1 MVVDH
6 FSNRETYY
14 VFGERFRKAFKFLEA
29 NDIREM
35 ELGRHNIDGDEV
47 FILVQEY
54 TSKTIDNCGL
64 EAHKKYADVHYVA
77 EGFEHLGYAHIS
89 RCTETIPYNPGPDA
103 SFYEKECQ
111 YVLLQQGDI
120 AIVFP
125 QDVHMPQKRALVGT
139 KVRKACI
146 KVLMETAPGASS

>member
-6 FSNRETYY
+6 LSNCEMYY
-14 VFGERFRKAFKFLEA
+14 VFGDRFAKAFEFLKTH
-29 NDIREM
+29 DIRTM
-35 ELGRHNIDGDEV
+35 EPGRHDIDGDDV

-64 EAHKKYADVHYVA
+64 ESHRGYADVHYVA
-77 EGFEHLGYAHIS
+77 EGFEYLGYASRS
-89 RCTETIPYNPGPDA
+89 RCREIVPYDPKPDA

-111 YVLLQQGDI
+111 YILLQKDDI

-125 QDVHMPQKRALVGT
+125 QDAHMPQKRALVGVP
-139 KVRKACI
+139 VRKACI
-146 KVLMETAPGASS
+146 KVRLA